1 MNRLAWMKCAVALF
15 SMAACGSKSTNTAN
29 SSGAQP
35 AKAAP
40 TGAATAEQVAKEMR
54 GNVRCP
60 AKASTQP
67 PAGAPV
73 EDVTDIRPGMSWD
86 EAANFVLCDNPLMVV
101 AENTSRNFGINTY
114 GQHIRQ
120 GFDGTFAQPRV
131 VKNSQQILEDMRK
144 GEMQRSDNAYI
155 APLQPGQSRYFVS
168 TMGLPGKEQVLS
180 VAREEYFPDG
190 KMPAFDSVKQALI
203 AKYGMPSAEVDG
215 QRTLL
220 LWEYDS
226 AGSKIAPG
234 APQVNE
240 CRINVSPDQ
249 AVSLNTQCGVTV
261 GAVIEAPG
269 SNLGLAH
276 SLAVTSQ
283 NGAQDMAVL
292 KSVADYFQKGDE
304 ARRANELNN
313 ASKNA
318 GSPKL

>member
-1 MNRLAWMKCAVALF
+1 MNRLMWLTCALALF
-15 SMAACGSKSTNTAN
+15 SMAGCGSKSTSSAN
-29 SSGAQP
+29 ASGAQP

-40 TGAATAEQVAKEMR
+40 AGAASAEQVAKEMR

-73 EDVTDIRPGMSWD
+73 DDVTGIRPGMSWD
-86 EAANFVLCDNPLMVV
+86 EAANFVMCDNPMMVV
-101 AENTSRNFGINTY
+101 AENTSRGYSINTY

-131 VKNSQQILEDMRK
+131 VKTSQQIFQDMRQA
-144 GEMQRSDNAYI
+144 EVQRENNAYI
-155 APLQPGQSRYFVS
+155 APLKPGQSRYFVS

-180 VAREEYFPDG
+180 VAREEYFTDG
-190 KMPAFDSVKQALI
+190 KLPPVDSVKQALI
-203 AKYGMPSAEVDG
+203 GKYGPPTRESDG

-220 LWEYDS
+220 EWEYDP
-226 AGSKIAPG
+226 AGGRVTEG
-234 APQVNE
+234 APLAGQ
-240 CRINVSPDQ
+240 CGINVSPDTSI
-249 AVSLNTQCGVTV
+249 SLSTSCGVTV
-261 GAVIEAPG
+261 GAVIEASP
-269 SNLGLAH
+269 SNPGLAH

-283 NGAQDMAVL
+283 NGAQGMAAI

-318 GSPKL
+318 NAPKL